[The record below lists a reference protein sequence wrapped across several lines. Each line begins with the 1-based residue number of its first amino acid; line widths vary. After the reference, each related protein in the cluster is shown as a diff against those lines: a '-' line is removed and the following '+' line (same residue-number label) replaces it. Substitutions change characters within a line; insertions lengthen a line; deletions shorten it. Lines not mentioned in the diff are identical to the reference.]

1 MEAFLPCLTE
11 ATLRAS
17 PGLLPATCYP
27 LPPPTSPQ
35 PPSPTESPGWAQW
48 GKGQW
53 PPPTTWLGLQ
63 GAVTSCIVTLEGHGE
78 LNIHFSDLAGGLG
91 VSSLPSPLCVLLLF
105 SFLGVWA
112 LLCWLLRKEEGEGS
126 GGAQGTRANRP
137 PTVSQVVTHLLLSH
151 PSDLPS
157 CSGSFSYFHVPRS
170 AVFTLLS
177 EGFPAQRA
185 LSSKE
190 TEIAQGTSVSFPAHK
205 ICVLA
210 SCFPTP
216 PYLSPSSQE
225 LLAGH
230 FLSSYYSLP
239 STSFPPFLMCP

>member
-1 MEAFLPCLTE
+1 M
-11 ATLRAS
+11 
-17 PGLLPATCYP
+17 
-27 LPPPTSPQ
+27 
-35 PPSPTESPGWAQW
+35 
-48 GKGQW
+48 
-53 PPPTTWLGLQ
+53 
-63 GAVTSCIVTLEGHGE
+63 TSCTVTLEEHGE
-78 LNIHFSDLAGGLG
+78 LHIHFSDLAGGLG

-151 PSDLPS
+151 ASDLPS

-216 PYLSPSSQE
+216 PCHPLPRNCWLATSCPHIIPFPLPPSHLSLCALE
-225 LLAGH
+225 RIIL
-230 FLSSYYSLP
+230 
-239 STSFPPFLMCP
+239 FPFRVTFPEHLGGSVG